1 MKILYF
7 NKTTKQLHLVA
18 KKKTVLSEDFVS
30 FKVDDDFNYRKE
42 ITIEDK
48 KVLVDITLDDMDLE
62 AYRIEQIKANAN
74 EIIISKYSII
84 WQLNHPR
91 GVEEYKEAYAWIDA
105 IRDIS
110 NKAEKDG
117 LNIDEIDWS
126 IK

>member
-1 MKILYF
+1 MRILYF
-7 NKTTKQLHLVA
+7 NKKTKQLHLVA
-18 KKKTVLSEDFVS
+18 KEKTDLGDDFVS
-30 FKVDDDFNYRKE
+30 FNVEDNFKWTKLNSED
-42 ITIEDK
+42 IEE
-48 KVLVDITLDDMDLE
+48 DITLDDMDLE
-62 AYRIEQIKANAN
+62 AYRIEQIKAKAN

-91 GVEEYKEAYAWIDA
+91 GIEEYKEAYAYIDA

-117 LNIDEIDWS
+117 LNVDEIDWS